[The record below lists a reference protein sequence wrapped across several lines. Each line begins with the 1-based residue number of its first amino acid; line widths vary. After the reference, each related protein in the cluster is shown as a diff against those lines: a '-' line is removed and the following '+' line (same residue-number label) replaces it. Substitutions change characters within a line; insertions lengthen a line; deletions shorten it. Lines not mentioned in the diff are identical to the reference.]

1 MEFLRSLYFT
11 FDEDAKI
18 AIFTGLRF
26 YVIAVLGVC
35 VLLHIASKILIS
47 SQETRGKM
55 TAFIFG
61 VILANIVAIFCVIHL
76 LQEIG
81 ILQ

>member
-35 VLLHIASKILIS
+35 VLLYIASKILTS

-55 TAFIFG
+55 TAFVFG
-61 VILANIVAIFCVIHL
+61 VILANIVAIFYVVYL